1 MEYASMEENIYYF
14 GVQSIMK
21 RKLENQYGVLKK
33 NYIMCYQL
41 CHQLIELRSLVMWVV
56 LENFVRCVL
65 KAFNYMD
72 ISANIWLC
80 KSV

>member
-1 MEYASMEENIYYF
+1 MQIEGLERFFSSRQHRMEYASMEENIYYF

-41 CHQLIELRSLVMWVV
+41 CHQLIKLRLQMIQVV
-56 LENFVRCVL
+56 IENFC
-65 KAFNYMD
+65 
-72 ISANIWLC
+72 
-80 KSV
+80 